1 MFEANPAIPV
11 VEYGHQ
17 GRPNYAGL
25 SFANKRAEVAIL
37 ASRVS
42 PGKPAIVGGSA
53 DKNAPAGHAVVV
65 ERIADGRVFIVDP
78 GIAGSAYS
86 VLIDDFV
93 AWWDG
98 DSVFAI
104 S

>member
-1 MFEANPAIPV
+1 MFEANPAIPL

-17 GRPNYAGL
+17 GRLNYAGL
-25 SFANKRAEVAIL
+25 SFDSKRAEVQIL
-37 ASRVS
+37 ASRIS
-42 PGKPAIVGGSA
+42 QGKPAIVGGSA
-53 DKNAPAGHAVVV
+53 DKSAREGHAVVV

-78 GIAGSAYS
+78 GEAGFAYS
-86 VLIDDFV
+86 VLVDDFI